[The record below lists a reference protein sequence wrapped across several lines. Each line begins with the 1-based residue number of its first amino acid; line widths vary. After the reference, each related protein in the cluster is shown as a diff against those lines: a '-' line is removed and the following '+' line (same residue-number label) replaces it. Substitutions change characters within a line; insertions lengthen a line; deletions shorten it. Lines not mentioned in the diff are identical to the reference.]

1 MASRDYKRWFWL
13 KRLIDILAS
22 LLLIGLS
29 LPFFLFTALL
39 LAFAQRGQVFFTQR
53 RPGKNE
59 KLFQLVKFK
68 TMRDGY
74 DSKGQPLPDKERLT
88 KVGHWVRKLSL
99 DEIPQLWNVLKGEM
113 SLVGPRPLLEEY
125 LPLYNE
131 RQRRRHEVV
140 PGITG
145 WAQVNG
151 RNALSWDEKFK
162 HDLEYIDSWSLQLDL
177 KILLL
182 TVGKVL
188 SGKGIH
194 QPGQVTAEKFIGNN
208 K

>member
-1 MASRDYKRWFWL
+1 MALKHYQRWFWL
-13 KRLIDILAS
+13 KRLIDILVS
-22 LLLIGLS
+22 LVLLALS
-29 LPFFLFTALL
+29 LPFFLFTCLL
-39 LAFAQRGQVFFTQR
+39 LAVAQHGKVFFTQK

-59 KLFQLVKFK
+59 KLFILLKFK
-68 TMRDGY
+68 TMRDAY
-74 DSKGQPLPDKERLT
+74 DAQGQPLPDQDRLT

-125 LPLYNE
+125 LPLYNT
-131 RQRRRHEVV
+131 RQRRRHEVL

-151 RNALSWDEKFK
+151 RNALSWEQKFQF
-162 HDLEYIDSWSLQLDL
+162 DLEYIDSWTLQLDL

-182 TVGKVL
+182 TVGKVVR
-188 SGKGIH
+188 GKGIH
-194 QPGQVTAEKFIGNN
+194 QPGQVTAEKFKGNIG
-208 K
+208 

>member
-1 MASRDYKRWFWL
+1 M
-13 KRLIDILAS
+13 DILAS
-22 LLLIGLS
+22 ILLMALS
-29 LPFFLFTALL
+29 FPFFLFTALL
-39 LAFAQRGQVFFTQR
+39 LAFAQNGQVFFTQR

-59 KLFQLVKFK
+59 RLFKLLKFK
-68 TMRDGY
+68 TMRDAY
-74 DSKGQPLPDKERLT
+74 DAGGKLLPDKDRLT

-125 LPLYNE
+125 LPLYNDT
-131 RQRRRHEVV
+131 QRRRHDVL

-151 RNALSWDEKFK
+151 RNALSWDQKFK
-162 HDLEYIDSWSLQLDL
+162 LDLEYIDSWSLHLDI

-182 TVGKVL
+182 TIGKVIR
-188 SGKGIH
+188 GKGIH
-194 QPGQVTAEKFIGNN
+194 QPGQVTAEKFKGNASFE
-208 K
+208 